1 MRFRLDVP
9 TTKWRGGGTR
19 WNFPNLWSS
28 AISSMHAA
36 QFNMPVES
44 WGRAARYLGLTTF
57 YLQAAYR
64 HNLHEEILFFDRVPE
79 LYFPL

>member
-1 MRFRLDVP
+1 
-9 TTKWRGGGTR
+9 
-19 WNFPNLWSS
+19 
-28 AISSMHAA
+28 MHAA